1 MKVAL
6 CHLFYRGYMDIKI
19 EDLQYFE
26 ELLTSISKITGACKF
41 SVDKTGCEVKV
52 KSETEAVRAFFNSKS
67 LVSEEPIS
75 FCLSDI
81 KKLNRSIK
89 IISDNRKRKME
100 SYVKKKIDSY
110 EKIDDSK
117 ITKKEL
123 TIKFEHQF
131 KKIEKPFILIYDHPY
146 IKFSKDGIKFKFSTI
161 KEDVI
166 EYTKPTSLTRELTD
180 DYGFTISSKMV
191 SRIAEISSITAL
203 DKPKVYIYKE
213 KHDSGEYIVAEVD
226 DKTQKLSDSIGI
238 PITKK
243 FFGDW
248 YGHICLILDAFKL
261 FNLIPSEEIKV
272 AMTKEKAISV
282 KSSNKF
288 NSVHIITQGLKK

>member
-1 MKVAL
+1 MN
-6 CHLFYRGYMDIKI
+6 IKI

-41 SVDKTGCEVKV
+41 SVDNTGCEVKV
-52 KSETEAVRAFFNSKS
+52 KSETEAVRAFFKSKA

-89 IISDNRKRKME
+89 IVADTRKSKME
-100 SYVKKKIDSY
+100 SYVSKKLKAY
-110 EKIDDSK
+110 EKGGDK
-117 ITKKEL
+117 INKKEL
-123 TIKFEHQF
+123 TIKFEHEF
-131 KKIEKPFILIYDHPY
+131 RKKEKPSILIYDHPY
-146 IKFSKDGIKFKFSTI
+146 IKFSKDGVKFKFSTI

-191 SRIAEISSITAL
+191 SRVAEISSITVL

-238 PITKK
+238 PVTRQ

-248 YGHICLILDAFKL
+248 YSHICLILDAFKL

-272 AMTKEKAISV
+272 SMTKEKAISV
-282 KSSNKF
+282 KSSNEF

>member
-1 MKVAL
+1 MN
-6 CHLFYRGYMDIKI
+6 IKI

-41 SVDKTGCEVKV
+41 SVDSTGCEVKV
-52 KSETEAVRAFFNSKS
+52 KSETEAVRAFFKSKA

-89 IISDNRKRKME
+89 IVADTRKSKME
-100 SYVKKKIDSY
+100 AYVNKKLKAY
-110 EKIDDSK
+110 EKGDDK
-117 ITKKEL
+117 INKKEL
-123 TIKFEHQF
+123 TIKFQHEF
-131 KKIEKPFILIYDHPY
+131 RKKEKPSILIYDHPY
-146 IKFSKDGIKFKFSTI
+146 IRFSKDGVKFKFSTI

-180 DYGFTISSKMV
+180 DYGFTISAKMV
-191 SRIAEISSITAL
+191 SRVAEISSITVL

-213 KHDSGEYIVAEVD
+213 KHESGEYIVAEVD

-238 PITKK
+238 PVTRD

-282 KSSNKF
+282 KSSNEF

>member
-1 MKVAL
+1 MN
-6 CHLFYRGYMDIKI
+6 IKI

-41 SVDKTGCEVKV
+41 SVDNTGCEVKV
-52 KSETEAVRAFFNSKS
+52 KSETEAVRAFFKSKA

-89 IISDNRKRKME
+89 IIADARKSKME
-100 SYVKKKIDSY
+100 SYISKKLKAY
-110 EKIDDSK
+110 EKGDDK
-117 ITKKEL
+117 INKKEL
-123 TIKFEHQF
+123 TIKFQHEF
-131 KKIEKPFILIYDHPY
+131 RKKEKPSILIYDHPY
-146 IKFSKDGIKFKFSTI
+146 IKFSKDGVKFKFTTI

-180 DYGFTISSKMV
+180 DYGFTISAKMV
-191 SRIAEISSITAL
+191 SRVAEISSITAL

-213 KHDSGEYIVAEVD
+213 THDSGEYIVAEVD

-238 PITKK
+238 PVTSN

-261 FNLIPSEEIKV
+261 FNLIPSEEITV

-282 KSSNKF
+282 KSSNEF

>member
-1 MKVAL
+1 MN
-6 CHLFYRGYMDIKI
+6 IKI

-41 SVDKTGCEVKV
+41 SVDSTGCEVKV
-52 KSETEAVRAFFNSKS
+52 KSETEAVRAFFKSKA

-89 IISDNRKRKME
+89 IVADTRKSKME
-100 SYVKKKIDSY
+100 SYVNKKLKAY
-110 EKIDDSK
+110 EKGDDK
-117 ITKKEL
+117 INKKEL
-123 TIKFEHQF
+123 TIKFQHEF
-131 KKIEKPFILIYDHPY
+131 RKKEKPSILIYDHPY
-146 IKFSKDGIKFKFSTI
+146 IRFSKDGVKFKFSTI

-180 DYGFTISSKMV
+180 DYGFTISAKMV
-191 SRIAEISSITAL
+191 SRVAEISSITVL

-213 KHDSGEYIVAEVD
+213 KHESGEYIVAEVD

-238 PITKK
+238 PVTRE

-282 KSSNKF
+282 KSSNEF